1 MAPPKALL
9 FDFGG
14 TLDDD
19 GRPWLERLRPL
30 WREAGARHPET
41 ALDRAF
47 YDADDNLPKRH
58 ALAGLDLAATVAL
71 QCTDTGAI
79 LLPGDRRAAARV
91 AERYVADS
99 RAALARN
106 KPMLERL
113 ARRFKLGIV
122 SNFYGNL
129 SGILEAEGL
138 LSLFGAVADSGRVG
152 AEKPDAAIFQW
163 ALSRLDVPA
172 SDAWMVGDS
181 LKRDMAG
188 AERLGMGHVWLAGP
202 APKTPPCCVDARVL
216 ASLTGLEALLPLAEA
231 AR

>member
-30 WREAGARHPET
+30 WREAGARQPDA

-58 ALAGLDLAATVAL
+58 DLTGLDLAATVAL
-71 QCTDTGAI
+71 QCADTGRV
-79 LLPGDRRAAARV
+79 LLPEDPDAAARV
-91 AERYVADS
+91 ARRYTSES

-106 KPMLERL
+106 KPVLARL
-113 ARRFKLGIV
+113 ARRFKLGVV

-129 SGILEAEGL
+129 EGLLAAEGL
-138 LSLFGAVADSGRVG
+138 GGLFGAVADSGRVG
-152 AEKPDAAIFQW
+152 VEKPDAAIFQW
-163 ALSRLDVPA
+163 ALSRLSVTPGE
-172 SDAWMVGDS
+172 AWMVGDS

-202 APKTPPCCVDARVL
+202 SPKTPPCCGDARVL
-216 ASLTGLEALLPLAEA
+216 SSLAGLEALVAPAEA

>member
-19 GRPWLERLRPL
+19 GRPWLERFRPL
-30 WREAGARHPET
+30 WRAEGARVPEA

-58 ALAGLDLAATVAL
+58 DLAGLDLAATVAL
-71 QCTDTGAI
+71 QCADAGRV
-79 LLPGDRRAAARV
+79 LLPHDPAAAERV
-91 AERYVADS
+91 ARRVVAES

-106 KPMLERL
+106 KPVLERL
-113 ARRFKLGIV
+113 ARRFKLAVV

-129 SGILEAEGL
+129 EGILAAEGL
-138 LSLFGAVADSGRVG
+138 LGLFGAVADSGQVG

-163 ALSRLDVPA
+163 ALSRLGVSA
-172 SDAWMVGDS
+172 SEAWMVGDS

-202 APKTPPCCVDARVL
+202 DPKTPPCCADARVL
-216 ASLTGLEALLPLAEA
+216 ASLTGLEALLAPAEA